1 MQWRNQCKSMTTIFL
16 LLAEAA
22 ERNNKNGR
30 RMEMGGFGKQGN
42 GYLGNDD
49 MIPQEIA
56 DAALAFE
63 RVRDWLWMQLM
74 RRSEENTLN

>member
-1 MQWRNQCKSMTTIFL
+1 
-16 LLAEAA
+16 
-22 ERNNKNGR
+22 
-30 RMEMGGFGKQGN
+30 MGGLGKQGN

-63 RVRDWLWMQLM
+63 GVRDWLWMQLM
-74 RRSEENTLN
+74 RRSEENTRN

>member
-1 MQWRNQCKSMTTIFL
+1 
-16 LLAEAA
+16 
-22 ERNNKNGR
+22 
-30 RMEMGGFGKQGN
+30 MGGFGKQGN

-49 MIPQEIA
+49 MISREIE

-74 RRSEENTLN
+74 RRSGENTRD